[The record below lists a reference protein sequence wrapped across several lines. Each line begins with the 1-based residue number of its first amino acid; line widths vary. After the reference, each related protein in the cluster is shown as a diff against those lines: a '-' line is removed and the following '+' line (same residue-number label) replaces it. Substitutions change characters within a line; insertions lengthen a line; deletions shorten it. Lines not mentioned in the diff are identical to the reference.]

1 MRERSHFLATSVI
14 YLLLLI
20 PSLVI
25 VASLWGAVV
34 SGRLYYCWDS
44 TPLVDFV
51 PPFVHSDIDI
61 RDHYIASPWLVWS
74 LWTLF
79 LAAAVL
85 FPLALAPFVQRRLK

>member
-1 MRERSHFLATSVI
+1 MRFLASSFV

-20 PSLVI
+20 PSLII
-25 VASLWGAVV
+25 VASLWGALV

-74 LWTLF
+74 LWSLF
-79 LAAAVL
+79 FASALIL
-85 FPLALAPFVQRRLK
+85 PLALVPSVRRRLE